1 MQVQVSHANSPELNS
16 PFNYKVMKWI
26 IGIISAFVIT
36 YTNAQLVVEN
46 STFNVLYRGYENIV
60 QLGSDIGDTSLTVVC
75 GPGLT
80 TIPMGKGKFK
90 VLVSGSSSMSTITV
104 ANKKNTLFTQAYKIK
119 SLPTPELIWGST
131 ASGNPVF
138 DRSIEKLAVRY
149 PENVPLNASFSI
161 VSYTVS
167 ASGASKTF
175 SGTGSQLTRQIIE
188 WIEQLPNGTS
198 VTITAKYS
206 AKDKVQRSIAGTF
219 VL

>member
-1 MQVQVSHANSPELNS
+1 MS
-16 PFNYKVMKWI
+16 MKWI
-26 IGIISAFVIT
+26 VRIMSVFVVT
-36 YTNAQLVVEN
+36 YSSAQLVVEN
-46 STFNVLYRGYENIV
+46 STYNVLYRGYANIV
-60 QLGSDIGDTSLTVVC
+60 QLGSDIGDTTLSVVC

-80 TIPMGKGKFK
+80 ATALGKGKFK
-90 VLVSGSSSMSTITV
+90 VIVSGSNSSSTISV
-104 ANKKNTLFTQAYKIK
+104 ANKKNMLFTQTYKIK
-119 SLPTPELIWGST
+119 NLPAPELEWGST

-138 DRSIEKLAVRY
+138 DRSVDRLAVRY
-149 PENVPLNASFSI
+149 PENVPLTGSFSI

-188 WIEQLPNGTS
+188 WIEQLPDGTS

-206 AKDKVQRSIAGTF
+206 SKDKVQRSIAGTF